1 MKSHRIILIS
11 RGECF
16 TNTDE
21 SKFATEK
28 RTSSVRRSRRKAEGT
43 GSFFANKFSREQC
56 PF

>member
-21 SKFATEK
+21 NKFVTEK
-28 RTSSVRRSRRKAEGT
+28 GITQSMRSRRKAEET
-43 GSFFANKFSREQC
+43 GSIFANKFSREQW

>member
-28 RTSSVRRSRRKAEGT
+28 SNNPVHAKSEES
-43 GSFFANKFSREQC
+43 
-56 PF
+56 

>member
-28 RTSSVRRSRRKAEGT
+28 EPAQSGEVGERLKELVV
-43 GSFFANKFSREQC
+43 FCQ
-56 PF
+56 